1 MTTRIT
7 RVEDERKNRMVLKLE
22 GTLTAADAK
31 LLEEI
36 CEDVKEELGY
46 GITIDLA
53 GVSFVGR
60 RSAEIL
66 ARLKGTPDLMFEGM
80 HLFVEQI
87 MGSIEATNGN
97 GNGKEGDR
105 E

>member
-7 RVEDERKNRMVLKLE
+7 RLEDEKRNQMVLKIE
-22 GTLTAADAK
+22 GTLTVADAK

-36 CEDVKEELGY
+36 CEDVREELGY

-53 GVSFVGR
+53 GIAFLGYQSAAILCRLKNTPRLKLQRTPLFVQQIIE
-60 RSAEIL
+60 SAE
-66 ARLKGTPDLMFEGM
+66 A
-80 HLFVEQI
+80 EQ
-87 MGSIEATNGN
+87 SNA
-97 GNGKEGDR
+97 KERDG